1 MNSCRKRK
9 PIRWIAQVAIL
20 GAAAAVI
27 MFLEFPIPFLGPL
40 FLKFDFSEIP
50 VLIGAFALGPLA
62 GVAIEALK
70 VALNL
75 LLEGSWSFGIGEL
88 ANFMVGVAFVFPA
101 SLIYFLRKT
110 KQNAMFG
117 LGVGVV
123 TMAISGAL
131 LNLYLLLPV
140 FAGAYGTTA
149 EAIILS
155 YSEALPYIVDLPT
168 GILLG
173 IVPFNLFKG
182 IVISVLVMLLYKRVA
197 PLIKGFD
204 EEECEVESKE

>member
-1 MNSCRKRK
+1 MSKTKTDPLDRPSRD
-9 PIRWIAQVAIL
+9 L

-140 FAGAYGTTA
+140 VAGAYGTTA